1 MNLID
6 AIVGT
11 LSYSYFTIW
20 NIPGGMTG
28 SLGRGNQEL
37 ITIETGVKGGFDRTL
52 ARALRAAVAPVSRER
67 SRCEDLLA
75 VSANFAI
82 LTVIVAEYSRNIDN
96 QVSNNI
102 NRGSGLL

>member
-52 ARALRAAVAPVSRER
+52 ARALPILPEVAVSRER

-96 QVSNNI
+96 QV
-102 NRGSGLL
+102 